1 MSLKDELTDIR
12 GIGDA
17 TADEVLAVVDNH
29 GDSEVEELLAEALG
43 YFDSGKPWYARK
55 FVEEAKEEL

>member
-29 GDSEVEELLAEALG
+29 GDSDVESLLEEALG

>member
-1 MSLKDELTDIR
+1 MSLKDELTQIR

-17 TADEVLAVVDNH
+17 TADEVLAVVDDY
-29 GDSEVEELLAEALG
+29 GESDAESLLQEAID
-43 YFDSGKPWYARK
+43 YYNEGKPWYARK